1 MWEFSWTSLFNPQT
15 IIRLGGIA
23 LLLAVV
29 FSETGL
35 LIGILFPGDSLMF
48 TAGLLTAVGVLNF
61 PVGVVILLVALAVF
75 LGDLTGHIIGRVT
88 GKKLFHRKQSFLFR
102 KEYIELTRKFYQKHG
117 AKIFILGK
125 FLPIIRT
132 FAPLLSGV
140 VQMPYK
146 TFLQVSLIGAVS
158 WPASLISLGYFLGNV
173 PWVQENYAWI
183 ILGMVLVTTT
193 PILLKLIRERKKTIS
208 VN

>member
-61 PVGVVILLVALAVF
+61 PVGVVILLVASAVF

-88 GKKLFHRKQSFLFR
+88 GKKIFHRKQSFFFR

-146 TFLQVSLIGAVS
+146 TFLQVSLIGAIS